1 MNNFQP
7 PQFDRAEFENLPA
20 GALCAECR
28 IPLSGYYYDASGASV
43 CERCKC
49 NIEARFTAGSSSG
62 RVVWAL
68 GAGLGAAFLGS
79 LLYFLVSAIT
89 GYEFGL
95 IAIAVGW
102 GVGIAVRWGSNGRG
116 GKGYQVLAVALTY
129 LAIVSTYIPP
139 IVQEILKPEAVEE
152 EAAKGSPTS
161 ADGSTVAA
169 PAAPATVRDLALGV
183 FFLIALAAAA
193 PFLAGAENI
202 IGLVIIGIGLWE
214 AWKLNR
220 FQPLKVTGP
229 HTIASAVQT

>member
-1 MNNFQP
+1 MTAFQQ
-7 PQFDRAEFENLPA
+7 PQFDRAEFENLPD

-28 IPLSGYYYDASGASV
+28 VPLSGYYYDANGATV

-49 NIEARFTAGSSSG
+49 DIQARFTAGSSGG
-62 RVVWAL
+62 RVVRAL
-68 GAGLGAAFLGS
+68 GAGLGAAFVGS
-79 LLYFLVSAIT
+79 LVYFLVSAVT

-102 GVGIAVRWGSNGRG
+102 GVGMAVRWGSNGRG
-116 GKGYQVLAVALTY
+116 GKAYQVLAVALTY

-152 EAAKGSPTS
+152 DAANTS
-161 ADGSTVAA
+161 DVDADFSAVAD
-169 PAAPATVRDLALGV
+169 PEEPATMRDLFLGSV
-183 FFLIALAAAA
+183 FLIALAAAA
-193 PFLAGAENI
+193 PFLAGVENI

-220 FQPLKVTGP
+220 FQEFRVTGP
-229 HTIASAVQT
+229 HTIASPAQA

>member
-1 MNNFQP
+1 MTNFQP
-7 PQFDRAEFENLPA
+7 PQLDRAEFENLPA

-28 IPLSGYYYDASGASV
+28 IPLGGYYYEANGATV

-49 NIEARFTAGSSSG
+49 DIEARFTSGSSGG
-62 RVVWAL
+62 RVVRAL
-68 GAGLGAAFLGS
+68 GAGLGAAFVGS
-79 LLYFLVSAIT
+79 LVYFLVSAFT

-102 GVGIAVRWGSNGRG
+102 GVGMAVRWGANGRG

-139 IVQEILKPEAVEE
+139 IVEEILKPEAVEE
-152 EAAKGSPTS
+152 GA
-161 ADGSTVAA
+161 VNA
-169 PAAPATVRDLALGV
+169 PAVHADLAVAEPEEPATMRDVFLGSV
-183 FFLIALAAAA
+183 FLIALAAAA
-193 PFLAGAENI
+193 PFLAGVENI

-220 FQPLKVTGP
+220 FQELKVTGP
-229 HTIASAVQT
+229 HTIASAAHA

>member
-1 MNNFQP
+1 MTNFQQ

-28 IPLSGYYYDASGASV
+28 IPLGGYYYEANGATV

-49 NIEARFTAGSSSG
+49 DFEARFTAGSSGG
-62 RVVWAL
+62 RVVRAL
-68 GAGLGAAFLGS
+68 GAGLGAAFVGS
-79 LLYFLVSAIT
+79 LVYFLVSVFT

-102 GVGIAVRWGSNGRG
+102 GVGMAVRWGSDGRG

-139 IVQEILKPEAVEE
+139 IVEEILKPEAVEE
-152 EAAKGSPTS
+152 EAVNAS
-161 ADGSTVAA
+161 AVHADFAVAE
-169 PAAPATVRDLALGV
+169 PEEPATMRDVFLGSV
-183 FFLIALAAAA
+183 FLIALAAAA
-193 PFLAGAENI
+193 PFLAGVENI

-220 FQPLKVTGP
+220 FQELKVTGP
-229 HTIASAVQT
+229 HTIASAAHA